1 MPVDSVRCSPPF
13 LCAAFVQGSLTITF
27 LCAIHLACVFL
38 CDSFAA
44 QNIAGAK
51 SPSPASAAGG
61 FALRRP
67 PLNENRRPCRTP
79 VFVYILH
86 NRRIRI
92 IMFCCLYC
100 TSCIQYVSNLFA
112 CVSCSFF
119 RTRDRH
125 AAPAHQRRK
134 LLLAKQTKSKQPK
147 RPCKFQAQQ
156 RRKLADTCGD
166 KHVWQSRSC
175 AREPRDKNAHN
186 DI

>member
-1 MPVDSVRCSPPF
+1 MLPMMAQRSLAVIF
-13 LCAAFVQGSLTITF
+13 LCAA
-27 LCAIHLACVFL
+27 
-38 CDSFAA
+38 FAA

-51 SPSPASAAGG
+51 SPSPASTAGG
-61 FALRRP
+61 FALRRS

-79 VFVYILH
+79 LFVYILH

-134 LLLAKQTKSKQPK
+134 LIFAKQTKSKQSK
-147 RPCKFQAQQ
+147 RPCKFRAQQ
-156 RRKLADTCGD
+156 RRKSADRCGG
-166 KHVWQSRSC
+166 KH
-175 AREPRDKNAHN
+175 
-186 DI
+186 I

>member
-1 MPVDSVRCSPPF
+1 MLAPLSVRR
-13 LCAAFVQGSLTITF
+13 LCARKPCRNLSVRR
-27 LCAIHLACVFL
+27 LC
-38 CDSFAA
+38 
-44 QNIAGAK
+44 GAK
-51 SPSPASAAGG
+51 YRRGKITVSGKHSRWLCPA
-61 FALRRP
+61 AL

-92 IMFCCLYC
+92 IIFCCPYC

-119 RTRDRH
+119 RTRDWH
-125 AAPAHQRRK
+125 AALAPQRRI
-134 LLLAKQTKSKQPK
+134 LLLAKQTKFKQPK
-147 RPCKFQAQQ
+147 RPCKFQTQQ
-156 RRKLADTCGD
+156 RRKSADTCGG

-175 AREPRDKNAHN
+175 TRETRGKNAHN